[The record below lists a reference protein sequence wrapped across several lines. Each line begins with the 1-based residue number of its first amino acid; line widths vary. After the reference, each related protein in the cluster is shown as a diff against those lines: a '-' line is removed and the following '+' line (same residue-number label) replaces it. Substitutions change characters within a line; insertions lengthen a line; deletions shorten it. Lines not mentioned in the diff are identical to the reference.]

1 MVSMRTEINRGLPI
15 AALVVTFAMSAGQAQ
30 TDTGAISGLV
40 TDPSGARI
48 RGALVTAIRVDTQTK
63 FATRSDDSGFYAC
76 TTLRSGNYL
85 LTVEATGFKKKVIS
99 GLTLHVEQ
107 KAAIDVA
114 LEVGQI
120 AEEVTVQSQA
130 PLLNPTDSSLGQ
142 VISNRSIVELPL
154 NGRNYLQLG
163 ILVSGLAPALK
174 GRWGDNTA
182 AFAANGLRY
191 TMNNYLLDG
200 VDNNSQIL
208 NLQSGGAE
216 ITRPSIDAIQEFKL
230 QTSNFSAEFGRSAG
244 AVVNVITKSGGNS
257 FHGTAYEFHRNAVL
271 DAKNF
276 FDSPARP
283 IPSFIQNQFGG
294 TLGGP
299 VVKNKTF
306 FFGSW
311 EQFQQRKGL
320 TYLSSV
326 PTEAQ
331 RAGDFG
337 MQPMFDPLSTRPKPN
352 GARAV
357 NNFTLNP
364 KQTDAANQY
373 DARLD
378 QRLSS
383 SDTLYGRFSLL
394 DRDAA
399 VPGPLPSP
407 AIGSLV
413 DRNSDQAFTN
423 RTLAIVQTHVFSP
436 RLINEFRFGFNWVRA
451 ALRPF
456 VKEPL

>member
-1 MVSMRTEINRGLPI
+1 MLLSMKTEINRRLSI
-15 AALVVTFAMSAGQAQ
+15 AALFVTFSMLVAQAQ
-30 TDTGAISGLV
+30 TDTAAISGVV

-48 RGALVTAIRVDTQTK
+48 RGALVTAVHAETQAK

-107 KAAIDVA
+107 RAAIDVS

-120 AEEVTVQSQA
+120 AEEVTVHSQA

-142 VISNRSIVELPL
+142 VINNRSIVELPL

-182 AFAANGLRY
+182 AFTANGLRY

-257 FHGTAYEFHRNAVL
+257 IHGTAYEFHRNR
-271 DAKNF
+271 F
-276 FDSPARP
+276 WTPRISSIHPPGQFH
-283 IPSFIQNQFGG
+283 PSSRISLAERSAG
-294 TLGGP
+294 
-299 VVKNKTF
+299 
-306 FFGSW
+306 
-311 EQFQQRKGL
+311 R
-320 TYLSSV
+320 LS
-326 PTEAQ
+326 
-331 RAGDFG
+331 R
-337 MQPMFDPLSTRPKPN
+337 TRPSSLEAGSN
-352 GARAV
+352 SSRGRA
-357 NNFTLNP
+357 
-364 KQTDAANQY
+364 
-373 DARLD
+373 
-378 QRLSS
+378 
-383 SDTLYGRFSLL
+383 
-394 DRDAA
+394 
-399 VPGPLPSP
+399 
-407 AIGSLV
+407 
-413 DRNSDQAFTN
+413 
-423 RTLAIVQTHVFSP
+423 
-436 RLINEFRFGFNWVRA
+436 
-451 ALRPF
+451 
-456 VKEPL
+456 